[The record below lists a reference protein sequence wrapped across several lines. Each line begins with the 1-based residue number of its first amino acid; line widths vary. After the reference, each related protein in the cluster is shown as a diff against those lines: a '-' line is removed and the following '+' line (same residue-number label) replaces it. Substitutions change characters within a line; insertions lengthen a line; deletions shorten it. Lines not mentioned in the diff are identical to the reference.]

1 MKSVLILFILYSII
15 LTETGGLKRNLESL
29 TEKSEDKNKKPFSFS
44 KYSNSLGSSNGIYEQ
59 NRAVS
64 GDARIYGHHKR
75 YRHRYRYYKSLN
87 PSFQRRLLPARKAH
101 VLKLR
106 NMPYRTLDPYNADA
120 NGLSFNH
127 QDFSVKSQKSRRDK
141 NNNYAHIPE
150 KDTRV
155 AKAINNERISD
166 KINIAGS
173 NPQNDETRYSDKTY
187 PEEKRDVAKKGRP
200 KEKSQKS
207 FGKFSSLQLL
217 GLLLMFVPTASI
229 ILSIV
234 VSITTFCWSKFKQ
247 PNRKED
253 TEQNDPEAT
262 VVETAIVNKSQPKI
276 KQSKESES
284 YQDIVRNFVSND
296 IDGKGDT
303 VAKDMKLERW
313 MMQGLPPRPLPRS
326 KYNNNY
332 LADMESVAEE
342 NSEIESTFD
351 DRNQPL
357 ISPAESEDPME
368 ELMPLSG
375 RKKKCGRV
383 GETSKANRHDSH
395 PFPFPDVGVTIG
407 RVINPRYP
415 RHTDTRHANPRNL
428 FSLIHQPSHFGKP
441 TTQSMVEMIPLVP
454 ANRKMSNT

>member
-29 TEKSEDKNKKPFSFS
+29 TEKSDDKNNKPFRFS
-44 KYSNSLGSSNGIYEQ
+44 KYFNSLGSNNGVYGQ
-59 NRAVS
+59 NRAFS
-64 GDARIYGHHKR
+64 EDARIYGHHKR

-87 PSFQRRLLPARKAH
+87 PSFQHRFLPARNDH
-101 VLKLR
+101 VLKHRR
-106 NMPYRTLDPYNADA
+106 NMPDRRIDSYNADA

-127 QDFSVKSQKSRRDK
+127 QDFFVKSQPSRRDK
-141 NNNYAHIPE
+141 NNMYARIPE

-155 AKAINNERISD
+155 AKAINNGRISD
-166 KINIAGS
+166 KTNIAGS
-173 NPQNDETRYSDKTY
+173 NTQNDQMRYSDKTY
-187 PEEKRDVAKKGRP
+187 PEEKSDVAKNRHP
-200 KEKSQKS
+200 KEKLQKF

-217 GLLLMFVPTASI
+217 GLLLVFAPTSI
-229 ILSIV
+229 ILTIV
-234 VSITTFCWSKFKQ
+234 VSCCIFCWSKFKP

-253 TEQNDPEAT
+253 TEQNDPETT

-284 YQDIVRNFVSND
+284 YQDIVRNFVSSD

-313 MMQGLPPRPLPRS
+313 MMQSLPPRPLPRS
-326 KYNNNY
+326 KHNNNY

-351 DRNQPL
+351 DRIQPL
-357 ISPAESEDPME
+357 ISPVESEDPIE
-368 ELMPLSG
+368 ELMALSG
-375 RKKKCGRV
+375 RKKKCGR
-383 GETSKANRHDSH
+383 GGDASKANRHESH

-415 RHTDTRHANPRNL
+415 RHTDNRHVNPRNL
-428 FSLIHQPSHFGKP
+428 FSLIHQPGRFGKP
-441 TTQSMVEMIPLVP
+441 TTQSIVEMIPLEP